1 MGPEKLSK
9 ARRLEAL
16 HTLLT
21 EIAFGLRNARE
32 GILDSEGSANT
43 VHLVADFLSQL
54 GWMADQGCAIAGD
67 TCPQVVGDAHAWLL
81 SPYLQGLLRLNGKK
95 A

>member
-32 GILDSEGSANT
+32 ATSGGCSTL
-43 VHLVADFLSQL
+43 L
-54 GWMADQGCAIAGD
+54 G
-67 TCPQVVGDAHAWLL
+67 
-81 SPYLQGLLRLNGKK
+81 R
-95 A
+95 